1 MKNDQSR
8 KLIARNGLFHVFSIL
23 DPLLMKTLFSEEMT
37 PALKA
42 YKVGQINAIQYLWK
56 ALTTIPVLGLTV
68 AWIAFL
74 IGTVMLNVNFLRNG
88 ESAAKKALWFVPL
101 AVILFAASVWFFL
114 LYLLYRPA

>member
-1 MKNDQSR
+1 MENDQSKR
-8 KLIARNGLFHVFSIL
+8 LIARNVLFHVFSIL

-68 AWIAFL
+68 AWAAFL
-74 IGTVMLNVNFLRNG
+74 IGTVMLDVIFLRRG
-88 ESAAKKALWFVPL
+88 ETAAKKALWLIPL

-114 LYLLYRPA
+114 LYLPCRPA